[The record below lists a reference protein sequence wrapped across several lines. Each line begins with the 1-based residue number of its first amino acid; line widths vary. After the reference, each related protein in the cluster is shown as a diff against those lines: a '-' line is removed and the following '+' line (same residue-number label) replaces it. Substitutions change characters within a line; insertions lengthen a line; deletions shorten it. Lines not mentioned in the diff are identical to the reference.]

1 MAGSVLEEKLESLR
15 SCVQRLEEKRPARI
29 EQLERDQDL
38 QDILALNLTRA
49 VQLSV
54 DIAAHLVA
62 DSELPPPE
70 TMAESFNRL
79 RELGIIDDHLSERL
93 SGAVGFRNIAVH
105 QYESVDWAIVF
116 EIVHSHLEDFREL
129 ARAVV
134 SHSSDS

>member
-15 SCVQRLEEKRPARI
+15 SCVQRLEVKRPARI